1 MSEGVRVVRVSR
13 GESQSGSVTMATCAV
28 RLATTF
34 LSRPQQESEKAFFF
48 FFPLSTVELFLQGG
62 ESIKT
67 PEERLIIEF
76 QAS

>member
-48 FFPLSTVELFLQGG
+48 FFLSQLLNYSFKEASQLKLQ
-62 ESIKT
+62 
-67 PEERLIIEF
+67 RNV
-76 QAS
+76 

>member
-48 FFPLSTVELFLQGG
+48 FSLSTVELFLQGG